1 MGQSW
6 SRETSLHV
14 RLIKPPAKLATNP
27 TPICS
32 IWEDSLKSTNA
43 SPQEALTLGVGV
55 THAHAPCARKAGGIP
70 RQTVFLGT
78 NSLRQAG
85 VSAGS
90 TMMSAWAVADPTD
103 LQASTPPP
111 LPPHAY
117 QTLSASALG
126 LLKMGLRKPHTCY
139 QLCLKLKTPALA
151 GSAGCSEIPRPQLRG

>member
-1 MGQSW
+1 MEQRDKFTRASYQTTSKTGYKPNTHLLNLGGQFKKYKCW
-6 SRETSLHV
+6 SSR
-14 RLIKPPAKLATNP
+14 
-27 TPICS
+27 
-32 IWEDSLKSTNA
+32 
-43 SPQEALTLGVGV
+43 SPHIGGGGHTYSCPL
-55 THAHAPCARKAGGIP
+55 RKKGWWHS
-70 RQTVFLGT
+70 QTVFLGT
-78 NSLRQAG
+78 DSLRRAG

-90 TMMSAWAVADPTD
+90 TMMSVWAVADPTD
-103 LQASTPPP
+103 LQASTWPP